1 MSLLSLD
8 IHLPLKHFTLN
19 VCHDIS
25 LLGITAVFGYSG
37 AGKTSL
43 LRAISGLEKTTSG
56 RISADNST
64 WLDSEKSTYVK
75 VHKRRVG
82 FVFQDNRLFEHLSVE
97 QNLQYGI
104 KRKNTAKI
112 QYDDVINIANIRPL
126 LSQMPATLSGGEQQ
140 RVAIARAV
148 LNEPEILLLDEP
160 FSALDLRNKASLINL
175 LQNLNK
181 HYQLPIIYV
190 SHSLDDIQQLADDM
204 LVLERG
210 QVSRFGSTEKVI
222 HQLNYQDIIHQQTSL
237 SLAIDETESDKVEQY
252 GLLALTLHS
261 AKNTPNIYLA
271 KPNYR
276 LNINDNLRCYIA
288 ADDISICLTPSTDS
302 SIVNQLTGYIDD
314 IQLLKSKALVKVICY
329 EQEFFMLI
337 SLFSLEKLTLQPLV
351 NNESKPTVYIQFKAS
366 SVKTLSESFEK

>member
-1 MSLLSLD
+1 MSALSLD
-8 IHLPLKHFTLN
+8 IQLPLKHFTLN

-56 RISADNST
+56 QITANNNT
-64 WLDSEKSTYVK
+64 WLDSKKSTYVK

-104 KRKNTAKI
+104 KRKKTAKI
-112 QYDDVINIANIRPL
+112 QYDDVINLANIRPL
-126 LSQMPATLSGGEQQ
+126 LSQMPATLSGGEHQ

-181 HYQLPIIYV
+181 HYQLPMIYV

-210 QVSRFGSTEKVI
+210 QVSLFGSTEKVI

-237 SLAIDETESDKVEQY
+237 SLSIDEAESTKVEQY

-261 AKNTPNIYLA
+261 AQNTPNIYLT

-276 LNINDNLRCYIA
+276 LNIKDSLRCYIA

-329 EQEFFMLI
+329 EQDFFVLI
-337 SLFSLEKLTLQPLV
+337 SLFSLEKLALHTLV

-366 SVKTLSESFEK
+366 SVKTLSDNFEK